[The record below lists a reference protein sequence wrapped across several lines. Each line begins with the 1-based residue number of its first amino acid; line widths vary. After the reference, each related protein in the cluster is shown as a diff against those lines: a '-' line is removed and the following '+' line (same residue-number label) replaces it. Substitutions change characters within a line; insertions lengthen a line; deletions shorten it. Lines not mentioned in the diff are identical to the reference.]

1 MKELANIQAVYLI
14 GIGGIGMSGLA
25 RYFAAQGKV
34 VGGYDRTVTE
44 LTKELETAGMAV
56 HYKDDVT
63 AIAHAFKN
71 AETTLVIYTPAVP
84 SNHSELNYFRA
95 NGFEVLKRS
104 QVLGEL
110 SKTYHTVAVAGTH
123 GKTTT
128 SSIIAHLLRSSSKD
142 CNAFLGGI
150 SSNYNTNLL
159 TSTSSNLMVVEADE
173 FDRSFLT
180 LSPDVAIVTSVDADH
195 LDIYGSADEMLSSFQ
210 EFTKR
215 ITESGTL
222 IYRLGLPFSNTN
234 RKNFTYALTEKCD
247 YYTSNLSVE
256 AGQYTFNLHSPSG
269 MVKSL
274 TFGMPGLHNV
284 ENAVAAFAAVDQLGL
299 TEEEI
304 RIGFASYKGVKRR
317 FDVHINTKA
326 LVYIDDYAHHPTEIS
341 ACVNSVRELFPGRK
355 VHGIFQPHLFSR
367 TKDHMNEFAQT
378 LSTLDEV
385 TLLEIYPAREEPIA
399 GVTSSALLQMITAA
413 YKHLRTPAEVLN
425 AVTPASTDVLVTMG
439 AGNIDQLVSPIKQKL
454 LA

>member
-1 MKELANIQAVYLI
+1 MKGLTNIQAVYLI

-34 VGGYDRTVTE
+34 VGGYDRTSTE
-44 LTKELETAGMAV
+44 LTKELEAAGIAV
-56 HYKDDVT
+56 HFTDDVN
-63 AIAHAFKN
+63 AISDSFKN
-71 AETTLVIYTPAVP
+71 AENTLVIYTPAVP
-84 SNHSELNYFRA
+84 SNHSELNYFRD

-110 SKTYHTVAVAGTH
+110 SKTYNTVAVAGTH

-128 SSIIAHLLRSSSKD
+128 SSIIAHLLKSSSKD

-180 LSPDVAIVTSVDADH
+180 LSPDIAIVTSVDADH
-195 LDIYGSADEMLSSFQ
+195 LDIYGSADEMLHSFQ
-210 EFTKR
+210 DFTER
-215 ITESGTL
+215 ITENGTL
-222 IYRLGLPFSNTN
+222 VYRLGLPFSNTKK
-234 RKNFTYALTEKCD
+234 KNFTYSINEKSD
-247 YYTSNLSVE
+247 YYTSNLSIE
-256 AGQYTFNLHSPSG
+256 SGQYKFDLHSPSG
-269 MVKSL
+269 TIKDL
-274 TFGMPGLHNV
+274 KFGMPGLHNV
-284 ENAVAAFAAVDQLGL
+284 ENAIAAFAAVDQLGL
-299 TEEEI
+299 SEEEI
-304 RIGFASYKGVKRR
+304 RNGFASYKGVKRR
-317 FDVHINTKA
+317 FEVHINTKE

-355 VHGIFQPHLFSR
+355 VKGIFQPHLFSR
-367 TKDHMNEFAQT
+367 TKDHMAEFAQT

-399 GVTSSALLQMITAA
+399 GITSSALLEKITASQKSLQSKTA
-413 YKHLRTPAEVLN
+413 ILDSITRSNV
-425 AVTPASTDVLVTMG
+425 DVLLTMG
-439 AGNIDQLVSPIKQKL
+439 AGDIDQLVSHIKAKL
-454 LA
+454 LS